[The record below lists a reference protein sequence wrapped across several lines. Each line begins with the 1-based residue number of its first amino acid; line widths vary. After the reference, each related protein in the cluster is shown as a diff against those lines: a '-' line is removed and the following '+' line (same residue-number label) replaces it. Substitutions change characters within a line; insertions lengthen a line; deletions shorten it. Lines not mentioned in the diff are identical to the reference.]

1 MIRTILID
9 IDGTLVGKNG
19 IHETTWP
26 ALEDAHQRGV
36 HVGLCTGRIGGG
48 RALDLARQIGPR
60 DLHVFHSGAV
70 ITTPDGPPAYTSDLP
85 RTSYAELVAIS
96 RRETEVLEVY
106 TPDAYHVERETERSR
121 LHNMHLEMEPH
132 HGDLLALGGHIVRAQ
147 WVVDEPTWARLRP
160 MTEAF
165 PDIEISPATA
175 PWSPGTVFA
184 SLTRK
189 GTSKAD
195 ALRWI
200 ANHYNLEVNQVCMI
214 GDGENDLEAIQAAG
228 LGIAMG
234 NAPEAVKRTA
244 NITVQDVDAG
254 GLAQAI
260 GIALEQR

>member
-1 MIRTILID
+1 VIRTILID

-19 IHETTWP
+19 IHNTTWA
-26 ALEDAHQRGV
+26 ALEDAHRHGV

-48 RALDLARQIGPR
+48 RALDLARHISPH
-60 DLHVFHSGAV
+60 DLHIFHSGAV
-70 ITTPDGPPAYTSDLP
+70 ITTPDGPPAYTSVLP
-85 RTSYAELVAIS
+85 RTSYTELVAIS
-96 RRETEVLEVY
+96 RREAEVLEVY
-106 TPDAYHVERETERSR
+106 TPNAYHVERETERSR
-121 LHNMHLEMEPH
+121 LHNHHLEMQPH
-132 HGDLLALGGHIVRAQ
+132 HGDLLALNDHIVRTQ

-189 GTSKAD
+189 GTSKAN

-200 ANHYNLEVNQVCMI
+200 AKHYGLEIHQVCMI

-234 NAPEAVKRTA
+234 NAPEAVKQAA
-244 NITVQDVDAG
+244 NITVPDVDDG
-254 GLAQAI
+254 GLAKAI
-260 GIALEQR
+260 SIALER